1 MRPTTVDHKVE
12 VFISSSLGD
21 KYKIVRNALR
31 TLLLETNMTEVY
43 AFEHQAA
50 SSRPPADN
58 YLDKLEDSDIIVF
71 LIDSA
76 EDVHPGVL
84 QEHLR
89 ARNLKKK
96 SIYLFCNE
104 YKKGPPP
111 IQLELRNA
119 AEVKYDTVDS
129 FAELAEKAYRAVM
142 SDITEIYHTYCM
154 NRLVRRPPDEEKP
167 GPPVHPVSSY
177 TIDRRLISGFE
188 KTKGELLRLISRSEV
203 EVPASSPLD
212 EHSSTLVRVLTGQAS
227 SVILNFHGLKNC
239 LSAVHN
245 KGTLKNI
252 VLIRVDALKAYLS
265 GKLQACLDLLHQ
277 AYKLAENESCIP
289 TWLKN
294 DLLVDSR
301 YVEGVID
308 ETRNRVSQTE
318 SQSLLDKSIESIYY
332 PLVDRYDSYLYQ
344 GIVDKHHTELLSSPY
359 SVNFM
364 SYEPDIGNIASGFV
378 TSLLHGSLVHLLGV
392 RQRLTRTLTTFSA
405 VYPYNHTMYVEL
417 LKLLLVQGQDR
428 VIAKTLTAFS
438 QITRTLDSDD
448 IEYML
453 SGINTISIPHHR
465 ALSKCLLAKHFGSYM
480 SDGAFDALFREI
492 LDALRQWLLDPNRIL
507 LLGSY
512 LFDAIKANVYRAG
525 SNEAISLSLT
535 VLREGP
541 KRWVDEALGVIRRTD
556 PTEIP
561 TDVRNEIADALIA
574 VLADNSRRHDLTELE
589 PALVFVHHLVADSPT
604 ELDSAVEK
612 HMPDYYVG
620 NYSLATLAADS
631 VGRAIKHIQR
641 LLKTVHARNKEQGKS
656 GFYYGYSDEPLDT
669 IRSSVLILL

>member
-104 YKKGPPP
+104 YKKDPPP

-188 KTKGELLRLISRSEV
+188 KTKGELLRLISRPEV

-227 SVILNFHGLKNC
+227 SAILNFHGLKNC

-252 VLIRVDALKAYLS
+252 VLTRVDALAAYLS

-277 AYKLAENESCIP
+277 AYKLAENELCIP

-332 PLVDRYDSYLYQ
+332 PLVDVTTHIFTKGSWTSITRNCSVLH
-344 GIVDKHHTELLSSPY
+344 ILSTSCRTNRI
-359 SVNFM
+359 S
-364 SYEPDIGNIASGFV
+364 A
-378 TSLLHGSLVHLLGV
+378 TSL
-392 RQRLTRTLTTFSA
+392 
-405 VYPYNHTMYVEL
+405 
-417 LKLLLVQGQDR
+417 
-428 VIAKTLTAFS
+428 
-438 QITRTLDSDD
+438 
-448 IEYML
+448 
-453 SGINTISIPHHR
+453 
-465 ALSKCLLAKHFGSYM
+465 
-480 SDGAFDALFREI
+480 
-492 LDALRQWLLDPNRIL
+492 
-507 LLGSY
+507 
-512 LFDAIKANVYRAG
+512 
-525 SNEAISLSLT
+525 
-535 VLREGP
+535 
-541 KRWVDEALGVIRRTD
+541 VDL
-556 PTEIP
+556 
-561 TDVRNEIADALIA
+561 
-574 VLADNSRRHDLTELE
+574 
-589 PALVFVHHLVADSPT
+589 
-604 ELDSAVEK
+604 
-612 HMPDYYVG
+612 
-620 NYSLATLAADS
+620 
-631 VGRAIKHIQR
+631 
-641 LLKTVHARNKEQGKS
+641 
-656 GFYYGYSDEPLDT
+656 
-669 IRSSVLILL
+669 